1 MAMHDDIQRFG
12 CGRCPS
18 RRQFLGTHALGFGGL
33 AFAGLFGRNAQA
45 ADLTDGVSALIPNDL
60 KPRAPHFPARAKSVI
75 FLFMD
80 GGVSQVDSFD
90 PKPLLDKYHGQ
101 DPRKAIGKLE
111 KTQFANV
118 GTVLKSPWKFSKR
131 GQSAIEVSDLFPHIA
146 GIIDEAVVIR
156 SMTSTF
162 PEHTSANYFIHSGTG
177 LQGRPSVG
185 AWAGYGLGTENQ
197 NLPGFMVL
205 NGGRIPSGGLDLYSN
220 GFLPATFQGSLMNAN
235 GTPMANITAADSE
248 RAVQGRKRAAIAALN
263 RLNLEKSG
271 PADALESAI
280 LNAKTAAAMQSA
292 VPELV
297 DLVGETEATKK
308 LYGLDSDYEPTR
320 VFARQCLIARRMVE
334 RGVRFVEL
342 TIPGIAGVDRWDA
355 HGGLVD
361 NHGKNARAMD
371 QPSAALVKDLKE
383 RGLLDSTLVVWSGEF
398 GRTPFAQGSD
408 GRDHNEHGFSLWM
421 AGGGLKKGITY
432 GATDEWGYRVADKRL
447 EIHDLHAT
455 ILHLLGLDH
464 TRLTFRFGGRDLRL
478 TDVYGE
484 VIEEILG

>member
-1 MAMHDDIQRFG
+1 MKNH
-12 CGRCPS
+12 CGSDVCGFDYRGS
-18 RRQFLGTHALGFGGL
+18 RRRFLWDSALGFGSLALTGL
-33 AFAGLFGRNAQA
+33 LAEQA
-45 ADLTDGVSALIPNDL
+45 RADLTGLTGGIANDL
-60 KPRAPHFPARAKSVI
+60 KVRAPHFPPKVKSVI
-75 FLFMD
+75 FMFMD

-90 PKPLLDKYHGQ
+90 PKPLLEKYHGQ

-118 GTVLKSPWKFSKR
+118 GQVLKSPWKFKKR
-131 GQSAIEVSDLFPHIA
+131 GQSGIEVSDLFPHIA
-146 GIIDEAVVIR
+146 SVIDEAVVLR

-185 AWAGYGLGTENQ
+185 AWAGYGLGSENQ
-197 NLPGFMVL
+197 SLPGFMIL

-220 GFLPATFQGSLMNAN
+220 GFLPATFQGSLINAN
-235 GTPMANITAADSE
+235 GTPMANIQAKASE
-248 RAVQGRKRAAIAALN
+248 VGVQGSKREIVRKLNSLAL
-263 RLNLEKSG
+263 EQTG
-271 PADALESAI
+271 PSDALESAI
-280 LNAKTAAAMQSA
+280 RNAETAARMQTA

-297 DLVGETEATKK
+297 DLTGETEATKK

-320 VFARQCLIARRMVE
+320 VYARQCLIARRMVE

-342 TIPGIAGVDRWDA
+342 TIPGIGGVDRWDA
-355 HGGLVD
+355 HSNLVD

-371 QPSAALVKDLKE
+371 QPSAALVRDLKE
-383 RGLLDSTLVVWSGEF
+383 RGMLDSTLVVWSGEF

-408 GRDHNEHGFSLWM
+408 GRDHNEHGFSLLM
-421 AGGGLKKGITY
+421 AGGGLKKGVTY
-432 GATDEWGYRVADKRL
+432 GMTDEWGYRVVDKRL

-478 TDVYGE
+478 TDVRGE
-484 VIEEILG
+484 VIREILA